1 MTLPKSLFFVLA
13 AIQVTAIPVA
23 QGPQDSPLDKSVK
36 LTGLSRAQQGHII
49 VPGGIAPE
57 VQELKPLYPNYA
69 PGIKRTK
76 IRYGKWTI
84 PSVSDKTAMSLLSG
98 EAGTMQNVK
107 LNMKKPC
114 EDCGLT
120 LMQAGLEYADGTVA
134 NTDSGA
140 WLHHIVLLMNGPNR
154 KDVMC
159 PFTPGQRFFSSGNE
173 RMMITYTDLENKK
186 INSVYPMRK
195 ADNVFMQLELM
206 NLKEEKKD
214 VYITIDYEYMDKIP
228 QGFKETKAVW
238 LDVTGCGISS
248 TSAPKGKSSFSMT
261 STKWTAPYDGQLLS
275 TGGHLHDGG
284 VNVLSYQ
291 DKKPICNA
299 KATYSKAPPM
309 NPNPAKPSKVTRDGG
324 HGNEDMPHIEDMSTC
339 DLLSPFSKGQQ
350 FWIDANYDY
359 GMHPGM
365 KSVSGGQAEIMGI
378 ALMYVAV

>member
-1 MTLPKSLFFVLA
+1 MRQASNSYTTTVL
-13 AIQVTAIPVA
+13 TH
-23 QGPQDSPLDKSVK
+23 
-36 LTGLSRAQQGHII
+36 R
-49 VPGGIAPE
+49 
-57 VQELKPLYPNYA
+57 
-69 PGIKRTK
+69 K

-195 ADNVFMQLELM
+195 ADSVFMQLELM

-275 TGGHLHDGG
+275 TGIISPSQSQSHHHLTFPRRP
-284 VNVLSYQ
+284 SPRRWR
-291 DKKPICNA
+291 KRPILPRQEANLQR
-299 KATYSKAPPM
+299 KSHLFKSPTHEP
-309 NPNPAKPSKVTRDGG
+309 KPSETKQSHSRRRTRKRGYAS
-324 HGNEDMPHIEDMSTC
+324 H
-339 DLLSPFSKGQQ
+339 
-350 FWIDANYDY
+350 
-359 GMHPGM
+359 
-365 KSVSGGQAEIMGI
+365 
-378 ALMYVAV
+378 

>member
-1 MTLPKSLFFVLA
+1 MISDFHP
-13 AIQVTAIPVA
+13 
-23 QGPQDSPLDKSVK
+23 
-36 LTGLSRAQQGHII
+36 
-49 VPGGIAPE
+49 IA
-57 VQELKPLYPNYA
+57 LL
-69 PGIKRTK
+69 IHHK

-84 PSVSDKTAMSLLSG
+84 PSVSDKTAMSMLSG

-159 PFTPGQRFFSSGNE
+159 TFMPGQRFFSSGNE
-173 RMMITYTDLENKK
+173 RMLITYTDLDNKT
-186 INSVYPMRK
+186 INSVYPMRTT
-195 ADNVFMQLELM
+195 DSMLMQLELM

-228 QGFKETKAVW
+228 EGFKETKAVW

-248 TSAPKGKSSFSMT
+248 TSAPKGKSNFSMT

-275 TGGHLHDGG
+275 TGMIT
-284 VNVLSYQ
+284 
-291 DKKPICNA
+291 PI
-299 KATYSKAPPM
+299 PPSQFSHQLTFKRRSSPRRRRKRPILPRQE
-309 NPNPAKPSKVTRDGG
+309 PN
-324 HGNEDMPHIEDMSTC
+324 
-339 DLLSPFSKGQQ
+339 L
-350 FWIDANYDY
+350 
-359 GMHPGM
+359 
-365 KSVSGGQAEIMGI
+365 
-378 ALMYVAV
+378 